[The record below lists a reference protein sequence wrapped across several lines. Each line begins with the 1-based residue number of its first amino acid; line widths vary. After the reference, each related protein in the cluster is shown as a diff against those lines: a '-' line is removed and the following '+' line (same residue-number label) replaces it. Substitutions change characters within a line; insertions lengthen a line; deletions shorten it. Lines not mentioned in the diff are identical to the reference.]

1 MFFSKKQAFII
12 PGHCIAVQADKSYN
26 VMYTTAMMGLRELP
40 YFSENTNRK
49 YSNSCNGLD
58 RP

>member
-12 PGHCIAVQADKSYN
+12 PGNCIAVQADKSYN
-26 VMYTTAMMGLRELP
+26 VMYIIAMRGYEKFP
-40 YFSENTNRK
+40 YVSENTNRK
-49 YSNSCNGLD
+49 YSNSCTGLD